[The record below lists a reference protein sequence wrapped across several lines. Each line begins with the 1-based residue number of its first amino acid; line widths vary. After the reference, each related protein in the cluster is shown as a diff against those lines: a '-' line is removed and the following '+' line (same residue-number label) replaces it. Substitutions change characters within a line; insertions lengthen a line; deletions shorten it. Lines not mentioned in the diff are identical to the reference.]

1 MANEKVDFSL
11 KVISPNIGA
20 NNITGN
26 GGITTESDLVE
37 INLFLFVK
45 IVRARNLFVHG
56 HYNFAP
62 YVEVKAGD
70 FQGTTLCFRGNSD
83 PGWNQVFALDQDKCE
98 TEEISSVEIVL
109 KDDALRQ
116 YEYMGRISLDISDIS
131 TRFPTDSALAP
142 QWHVLE
148 DQCGRRCMGE
158 LMMSCWIGTQAD
170 ESFHEAWHLQVGVVQ
185 IGSHNIVNTCSRIYI
200 MPRIWCLRFNLIQVE
215 GLMLEGDDDPSETS
229 DIFIHATLGSWTFN
243 TKLAKSNNGDA
254 MWNEKDILFAVAEPL
269 NQILVLSVEQG
280 TFARHKRLG
289 KCGFPVKNAAM
300 IFDGSSPSTETIDV
314 IQNNEFVGKLSMR
327 ICLDGGYHM
336 FDEDPRYSSDVN
348 PTCDLLWRPTI
359 GVFELGI
366 LNATGLPAMKPHG
379 RTDAYCVAKYGSK
392 WVRSRTVVNSLSPK
406 WNEQYSW
413 GVYDPCTFVTI
424 SVFDNS
430 QLHDGNIA
438 TEAMDIRIGRVR
450 ISLSEM
456 ETGRI
461 YIYSYPLVELQP
473 SGPKKMGEL
482 QLAFKF
488 TCTDMLNVYKMYTL
502 PMLPAQHTSDPL
514 SPIQFYALRKQTIML
529 VSSHMSKAEPPLRRE
544 VVDYMLDSR
553 EVVWSMRRC
562 RADFKRINAFVS
574 WFVGICTQFDEICKW
589 KNPILTII
597 ICLVLY
603 ILIIHPR
610 HLLPAMFSC
619 LILHT
624 LLQLRKKP
632 KTLSHLNLHL
642 SHVHTSSL
650 DELEE
655 EFDPMPSKFDDIIL
669 RHRYD
674 RLRVAAGR
682 HVMQMGEFATRI
694 ERLQSLLSWHDSIA
708 TMFVMILC
716 LIAGIVTLAVPFKAI
731 VFVWLLHLLR
741 HPILRSPFPAFY
753 ENWLRRMPSKLDSM
767 I

>member
-26 GGITTESDLVE
+26 GGITTETDLVE

-45 IVRARNLFVHG
+45 IVRARNLFVHYG

-70 FQGTTLCFRGNSD
+70 FHGITLCFGGNSD
-83 PGWNQVFALDQDKCE
+83 PEWNQVFALDQDKVE
-98 TEEISSVEIVL
+98 TKEMTSVEIVV

-116 YEYMGRISLDISDIS
+116 HGYMGRISLDISDIS

-148 DQCGRRCMGE
+148 DQCGRRGMGE

-185 IGSHNIVNTCSRIYI
+185 IGSHNIVTTCSRIYI

-215 GLMLEGDDDPSETS
+215 GLMLEADDDPSESS
-229 DIFIHATLGSWTFN
+229 DIFIHATLGNWTFN

-254 MWNEKDILFAVAEPL
+254 IWNEKDILFAVAEPL
-269 NQILVLSVEQG
+269 NQILFLSVEQG
-280 TFARHKRLG
+280 TFTRHKRLG

-300 IFDGSSPSTETIDV
+300 IFDGSAPSTKTIDV
-314 IQNNEFVGKLSMR
+314 IQNNEFVGKLSLR

-348 PTCDLLWRPTI
+348 PTCDSLWRPTV

-406 WNEQYSW
+406 WNEQYS
-413 GVYDPCTFVTI
+413 
-424 SVFDNS
+424 S
-430 QLHDGNIA
+430 

-473 SGPKKMGEL
+473 SGLKKMGEL

-488 TCTDMLNVYKMYTL
+488 TCSDMLNVYKMYTL

-514 SPIQFYALRKQTIML
+514 SPIQFYELRKQTIML

-562 RADFKRINAFVS
+562 RADFERINAF
-574 WFVGICTQFDEICKW
+574 
-589 KNPILTII
+589 
-597 ICLVLY
+597 
-603 ILIIHPR
+603 
-610 HLLPAMFSC
+610 
-619 LILHT
+619 
-624 LLQLRKKP
+624 LRKKP
-632 KTLSHLNLHL
+632 KTLSHVNLHL
-642 SHVHTSSL
+642 SHVHTSSV

-655 EFDPMPSKFDDIIL
+655 EFDPMPSKFNDVIL

-682 HVMQMGEFATRI
+682 YVTQMGEFAMRV
-694 ERLQSLLSWHDSIA
+694 ERLQSLLSWHDSLA
-708 TMFVMILC
+708 TMFIMILC

-741 HPILRSPFPAFY
+741 HPILLSPFPPFY